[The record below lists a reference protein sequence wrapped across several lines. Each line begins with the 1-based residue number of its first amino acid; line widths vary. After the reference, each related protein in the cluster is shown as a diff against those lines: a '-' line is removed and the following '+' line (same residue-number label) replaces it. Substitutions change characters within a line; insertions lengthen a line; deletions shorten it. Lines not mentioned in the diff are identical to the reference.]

1 MINIKNVSKEYNLG
15 SNSFLALENINLSI
29 SSGDFVSIMGSSG
42 SGKSTLMNIIG
53 CLDVPSSGDYELN
66 DQNISKLN
74 SNDLANVRNKKIG
87 FVFQSF
93 NLLPRLNALENVMLP
108 LIYSGKSANERKK
121 LALDSLNNVG
131 LKDRISHRPN
141 QLSGG
146 QQQRVS
152 IARAIVG
159 MPKLILADEPT
170 GALDSTTS
178 LEIMNILKSL
188 NENGITIILVT
199 HESDIAEYGSRII
212 HMKDGHVIKDEK

>member
-1 MINIKNVSKEYNLG
+1 MINISNVSKEYNLG
-15 SNSFLALENINLSI
+15 SNSFLALENINLNI
-29 SSGDFVSIMGSSG
+29 NSGEFVSIMGSSG

-66 DQNISKLN
+66 EQNISKLN

>member
-1 MINIKNVSKEYNLG
+1 MIKISNVSKEYNLG
-15 SNSFLALENINLSI
+15 SNSFLALENINLNI
-29 SSGDFVSIMGSSG
+29 SSGEFVSIMGSSG

-66 DQNISKLN
+66 EQNISKLN

-108 LIYSGKSANERKK
+108 LLYSGKSANERKK